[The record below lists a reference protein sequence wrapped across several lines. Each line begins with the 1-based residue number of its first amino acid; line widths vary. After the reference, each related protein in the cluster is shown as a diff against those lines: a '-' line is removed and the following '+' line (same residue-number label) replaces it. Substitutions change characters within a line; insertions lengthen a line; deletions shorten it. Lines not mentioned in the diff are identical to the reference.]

1 MPKLTLLLGRRT
13 MQVYDFKQASIVIG
27 RDDSADVLIDNP
39 SVSRRHAEIRLDDEG
54 WVVVDLGSSNGT
66 FLRGT
71 KIDGPQSIG
80 LGDEIGLGKFSLV
93 FGKALG
99 EGEQAPAATQAAA
112 PKAPTMTGT
121 EGTMHINPH
130 EVRELLKDSHR
141 KKRAHLLWESGGQQ
155 GTHYLSDA
163 PAVLIGT
170 DELCDLQVPKAPV
183 DQLARPAGG
192 SLGQRGLLQQE
203 HRVARGGGGL
213 GDANAVDA
221 TADDHDVIVL
231 LHATAQF
238 GSARKSVIDRVS
250 TRSAP

>member
-99 EGEQAPAATQAAA
+99 EGEQGPAATQAA
-112 PKAPTMTGT
+112 PKAPTITGA

-170 DELCDLQVPKAPV
+170 DDLCDLQVPKAPKHHILV
-183 DQLARPAGG
+183 VNSESGCQVRFLAMFGSMTVRGRATKNEMLRNGDVIEAGG
-192 SLGQRGLLQQE
+192 LKLTFMDD
-203 HRVARGGGGL
+203 VA
-213 GDANAVDA
+213 
-221 TADDHDVIVL
+221 
-231 LHATAQF
+231 
-238 GSARKSVIDRVS
+238 
-250 TRSAP
+250 

>member
-99 EGEQAPAATQAAA
+99 EGEQGPAATQAAH
-112 PKAPTMTGT
+112 KAPTITGT

-170 DELCDLQVPKAPV
+170 DDLCDLQVPKAPKHHILV
-183 DQLARPAGG
+183 VNSESGCQVRFLAMFGSMTVRGRATKNEMLRNGDVIEAGG
-192 SLGQRGLLQQE
+192 LKLTFMDD
-203 HRVARGGGGL
+203 VA
-213 GDANAVDA
+213 
-221 TADDHDVIVL
+221 
-231 LHATAQF
+231 
-238 GSARKSVIDRVS
+238 
-250 TRSAP
+250 